1 MKKADKLTREILK
14 DFAGDNKLYKYV
26 VKDILADSENYNGD
40 TLKERIMSRLEDVA
54 HGCSSGT
61 VSGLINYT
69 DTTAFFKKF
78 KKEII
83 ALINETAD
91 AMGYSAG
98 ELLSSMNGWDN
109 DDPFVE
115 DVYNKNIL
123 AWFAY
128 EETAYM
134 LRNDLENC

>member
-1 MKKADKLTREILK
+1 MKKADKQTREMLK
-14 DFAGDNKLYKYV
+14 EFAGDNKLYKYV
-26 VKDILADSENYNGD
+26 VEDILNDSENYGGD
-40 TLKERIMSRLEDVA
+40 TLKERILGRLEDVA

-61 VSGLINYT
+61 VSGLVYYS

-98 ELLSSMNGWDN
+98 ELLSSMNGWDD

-115 DVYNKNIL
+115 DIYNKNIL

-134 LRNDLENC
+134 LKNELESC